1 VSLLG
6 KNYFQPCGLHSIHNL
21 TTHSVT
27 SCALHILQQHH
38 GEDAS
43 TATCLQ
49 VHEGWLCDKP
59 EHHVCLLPATVTAGV
74 RQEAEKEAGVP
85 DFLLLSSLAGGTGSG
100 FGSALLE
107 VLADE
112 YPCSTIA
119 AAAVAPGRGGGSDTA
134 TQSINCCLAL
144 QHLSQHARAVLL
156 LDNQVLLDQLN
167 SKLSSSSRGVTSRG
181 GASGSTRSSSST
193 GLGSSSSARP
203 GASGG
208 PAAGSGRAC
217 LQGVNELA
225 AQALL
230 GLLWP
235 VGGADQLAG
244 RSNIRQ
250 LVGLVG
256 VAP

>member
-1 VSLLG
+1 
-6 KNYFQPCGLHSIHNL
+6 
-21 TTHSVT
+21 
-27 SCALHILQQHH
+27 
-38 GEDAS
+38 
-43 TATCLQ
+43 
-49 VHEGWLCDKP
+49 
-59 EHHVCLLPATVTAGV
+59 
-74 RQEAEKEAGVP
+74 VP

-112 YPCSTIA
+112 YPCSTVA

-144 QHLSQHARAVLL
+144 QHLSQYAHAVLL
-156 LDNQVLLDQLN
+156 LDNQVLLDSLN
-167 SKLSSSSRGVTSRG
+167 SKLSSSRGTTSSR
-181 GASGSTRSSSST
+181 GASGNARSSSSSST
-193 GLGSSSSARP
+193 GPATSSSSGRP
-203 GASGG
+203 GG
-208 PAAGSGRAC
+208 PAAVSGRAC

-235 VGGADQLAG
+235 VSGADQLAG

-250 LVGLVG
+250 LVSVLVIG
-256 VAP
+256 ARLSANCFAFFQVTVAACTAVALCVDCGFGYVVWPMCAVRACSVHAQCC